1 VPAVEGRRRR
11 IPVGS
16 PPSDGAVSPRSDD
29 PLFRLVGLFNP
40 ALLPD
45 GNGFPSS
52 DHRLVAADLRIGHG
66 H

>member
-1 VPAVEGRRRR
+1 VLPDRGITINNSFVFW
-11 IPVGS
+11 
-16 PPSDGAVSPRSDD
+16 PRSDD

-52 DHRLVAADLRIGHG
+52 DHRLVAADLRIRPR
-66 H
+66 